1 MDLQKAKARSKLK
14 TNTTDTKPP
23 LNMNEEAKKTKAIQE
38 IYTIV
43 TDFYKKRTPISS
55 NKLRQIVIL
64 AEKNKI
70 LLIKEVIN
78 CFYEEENRNNVSQV
92 ISYFDKR
99 IISFLDSQ
107 KLLPPTDD
115 PLFKITVLNI
125 CIKIKYNQITFTNDI
140 VVKSKLFSDLGC
152 FLGAIKLY
160 IWNVKINEC
169 APLNLL
175 QLDEL
180 ESMYTPEIGRLCKIA
195 NAPILNPPKTKNEVQ
210 KESEGI
216 EMDSDDARNSSSGD
230 TESGINDG
238 SDNKGSDDNDESND
252 EKSDDENNDES
263 NESGESSGTEEE
275 SDQTNSDNQ
284 TPIDESNSD
293 EETKVD
299 NVEQFITDNLDFK
312 KYSEE
317 EFLYII
323 FIAILLT
330 TIFFVF
336 LKYRKI

>member
-1 MDLQKAKARSKLK
+1 MDLQKAKASSRLK
-14 TNTTDTKPP
+14 TNTTETKAPV
-23 LNMNEEAKKTKAIQE
+23 NMNEEAKKTKAIQE
-38 IYTIV
+38 IYTII
-43 TDFYKKRTPISS
+43 TDFYKKRTPISN
-55 NKLRQIVIL
+55 NKLRQIIIL

-70 LLIKEVIN
+70 LLIKDVIN

-107 KLLPPTDD
+107 KLLPPSDD

-160 IWNVKINEC
+160 IWNVKVNEC

-175 QLDEL
+175 QLNEL

-195 NAPILNPPKTKNEVQ
+195 NAPILNPPKTKNEIE

-216 EMDSDDARNSSSGD
+216 EMDSDDDENIRKGGSK
-230 TESGINDG
+230 SGINDG
-238 SDNKGSDDNDESND
+238 SDNKGSDENDEKSDESNDESND
-252 EKSDDENNDES
+252 E
-263 NESGESSGTEEE
+263 SGGKEPE
-275 SDQTNSDNQ
+275 SDQTNSENE
-284 TPIDESNSD
+284 TPKDELNSD

-336 LKYRKI
+336 IKYRKI